1 MRQFGGDFGAWK
13 LSLKRFIEI
22 LKNLQKP
29 CKVLQKWGFGES
41 EIHEKLSLEGKL
53 GPISKLSWL
62 VREQVGA
69 KRDKLTLLGRLRG
82 AKLEPKGAL
91 EAAKEAP
98 KGPKRATRDIG
109 PAADVLILEVRPP
122 PKVT

>member
-1 MRQFGGDFGAWK
+1 M
-13 LSLKRFIEI
+13 
-22 LKNLQKP
+22 
-29 CKVLQKWGFGES
+29 QKWGFGES

-53 GPISKLSWL
+53 GRLLTLSWL
-62 VREQVGA
+62 IRGQVGT
-69 KRDKLTLLGRLRG
+69 KRGKSTLLGGLRG

-98 KGPKRATRDIG
+98 KGPRCATALFRKT
-109 PAADVLILEVRPP
+109 PRTLIFGLGGP

>member
-1 MRQFGGDFGAWK
+1 M
-13 LSLKRFIEI
+13 KRFVEI
-22 LKNLQKP
+22 LKNHEKP
-29 CKVLQKWGFGES
+29 MKNNEKSRFGGL

-53 GPISKLSWL
+53 GRLLTLSWL
-62 VREQVGA
+62 IRGQVGA
-69 KRDKLTLLGRLRG
+69 KRGKSTLLGGLRG

-98 KGPKRATRDIG
+98 KGPRCATPGFSQGARTLIFEPRA
-109 PAADVLILEVRPP
+109 P